1 MHFRVLWSRRSSI
14 LVCYRANIL
23 VRGQTCSKGWSLDCS
38 LQKRPICRE
47 GVMEAQRNRGLC
59 NLSKFAATTIIRRLT
74 QSGEWEALDVKEC
87 VKALR
92 CEVKLFLLI
101 RVPRSRLLVVWSPS
115 LQLPT
120 MWFSDSPT
128 NCSASTPDFTT
139 SPPLLPPGHPHKA
152 ADKSAPLLDR
162 VHNAYLW
169 PNYLLLPHTTW

>member
-1 MHFRVLWSRRSSI
+1 MV
-14 LVCYRANIL
+14 NIL

-120 MWFSDSPT
+120 MWFPPLQAT
-128 NCSASTPDFTT
+128 LIKLLI
-139 SPPLLPPGHPHKA
+139 SPPHCWTV
-152 ADKSAPLLDR
+152 STTRTLD
-162 VHNAYLW
+162 
-169 PNYLLLPHTTW
+169 TTTCYCLIRLDNI

>member
-1 MHFRVLWSRRSSI
+1 MV
-14 LVCYRANIL
+14 NIL

-87 VKALR
+87 VKR
-92 CEVKLFLLI
+92 GRRWGVKLNYFSWYESHDRGFWSCDPPLYNCPPCDSLI
-101 RVPRSRLLVVWSPS
+101 RPLTALLQPLILQPHPPPPS
-115 LQLPT
+115 
-120 MWFSDSPT
+120 SY
-128 NCSASTPDFTT
+128 
-139 SPPLLPPGHPHKA
+139 PHKA

-162 VHNAYLW
+162 VHNAYLGHY
-169 PNYLLLPHTTW
+169 YLLLPHTTW

>member
-1 MHFRVLWSRRSSI
+1 MV
-14 LVCYRANIL
+14 NIL

-38 LQKRPICRE
+38 LQKQPICRE

-139 SPPLLPPGHPHKA
+139 SPPSPLQATLIKLLISPPHCWTV
-152 ADKSAPLLDR
+152 STTRTLD
-162 VHNAYLW
+162 
-169 PNYLLLPHTTW
+169 TTTCYCLIRLDNI